1 MLRITMFRLQGVSRA
16 FLASNERPGERGRLA
31 DLPVTALPALGHR
44 QNDPGPAHKHQTGV
58 V

>member
-1 MLRITMFRLQGVSRA
+1 MFRLQGVSRA